1 MVFIRDIFGSK
12 LFQCKKSIPQTF
24 RQTDLLENKKIDGK
38 RKMCHKIC
46 QRLAASSHDRIACV
60 CGGREKQK
68 IKTIECA
75 DRQRQLAGFKKI
87 FPGNIF

>member
-1 MVFIRDIFGSK
+1 
-12 LFQCKKSIPQTF
+12 
-24 RQTDLLENKKIDGK
+24 
-38 RKMCHKIC
+38 MCHKVC
-46 QRLAASSHDRIACV
+46 QRLAASSHDRIAGV

-68 IKTIECA
+68 IKTIEHA